1 MSNILIQLTISL
13 GILKFYEKFNKNI
26 FNYLFIFIFIF
37 FIVLISIFTLGNN
50 TEYEFSENNFNSEK
64 NIENFNNS
72 FSCKINV
79 NQITKKLEQENINFS
94 LKRNSISFL
103 PEIKNFNCFSKVT
116 SIQIISNVTIINV
129 GTSTTLLRIFNT
141 FFGLIFFIIL
151 FNQRDNKTKV
161 TYSILYL
168 ILDYLINIYLFEGRI
183 NLIYILLKLLTI
195 YLIYYLFIKS
205 KELNIRLELG
215 IIFIILLFSTK
226 AFDLNLTPDDLYY
239 LGYSLRG
246 DTPYSAFF
254 GNNQWFFYS
263 GLINFFYNIF
273 GIYSKVILEILLAVW
288 LTFLIHKYS
297 EYFNF
302 NKKIKFLFPILLITN
317 QSFAAGDQLWGSP
330 VPKSFCYFS
339 ILTAIYYLINK
350 KYLLSNIFFIIS
362 VYFHLAAFVIWLP
375 FIAYI
380 FIFKIDLNQ
389 IIKSALTVLFS
400 TAPLIFTLFK
410 TNFIDLNNKNL
421 RYQNLE
427 YIIKDFMPFH
437 VYPFVDN
444 GGSILSI
451 NPMWKNNFTNI
462 LIFISLVIIY
472 SLFFNEKKDDFF
484 KLIQFTTVVL
494 IVYLVIN
501 FVSPINSFI
510 LLQPYKIIS
519 LLALLTVVFILK
531 SLNNLPSNNIFTGF
545 FGILVLISFFNINYS
560 ISNTSYEDERS
571 FISSP
576 KLRGKIEELN
586 PKVVLTPLY
595 YQGSVQSNLSDI
607 EIKTE
612 IDTYVTYHYFPQSI
626 SATQEWKNR
635 IKNLEN
641 FYQGDCRVF
650 DFLDNYI
657 FLDYKSNNECGTLLD
672 NINDIYIYK
681 NKNN

>member
-1 MSNILIQLTISL
+1 MSNILIQLSISF
-13 GILKFYEKFNKNI
+13 GISKFNEKFNKNL

-37 FIVLISIFTLGNN
+37 FIVLISTFTLGNSPQ
-50 TEYEFSENNFNSEK
+50 YDFSENSFNSEK
-64 NIENFNNS
+64 NIENFNNN

-79 NQITKKLEQENINFS
+79 NQITQKLEKENINFS
-94 LKRNSISFL
+94 LKRNSVSFL
-103 PEIKNFNCFSKVT
+103 PEVKNFNCFSKVT
-116 SIQIISNVTIINV
+116 SIQIINNVTTIYV
-129 GTSTTLLRIFNT
+129 GTSTTLLRLFNT
-141 FFGLIFFIIL
+141 FFGFIFFIIL
-151 FNQRDNKTKV
+151 FNQRNKKINV
-161 TYSILYL
+161 TFLILYL
-168 ILDYLINIYLFEGRI
+168 ILDYLLNIYLFESRV
-183 NLIYILLKLLTI
+183 NFIYILLKLLTT

-205 KELNIRLELG
+205 QELKIHFELG

-226 AFDLNLTPDDLYY
+226 AFNLNLTPDDLYY

-246 DTPYSAFF
+246 DTLYSAFF

-273 GIYSKVILEILLAVW
+273 GIYSKVILEILLSVW

-302 NKKIKFLFPILLITN
+302 NKKIKFLFPILLVTN
-317 QSFAAGDQLWGSP
+317 QSFAAGDQFWGSP

-350 KYLLSNIFFIIS
+350 KYILSNLFFIIS

-380 FIFKIDLNQ
+380 FICKINLSQ
-389 IIKSALTVLFS
+389 IIKSALIVLFS
-400 TAPLIFTLFK
+400 TSPLIFTLFK
-410 TNFIDLNNKNL
+410 TNFIDFNDKNL

-437 VYPFVDN
+437 VYPFVDV
-444 GGSILSI
+444 GGSILNI
-451 NPMWKNNFTNI
+451 NPMWRNNFTNI
-462 LIFISLVIIY
+462 LIFVSLVIIY
-472 SLFFNEKKDDFF
+472 SLFFNKKKDDFF
-484 KLIQFTTVVL
+484 QLIQFTTIVL
-494 IVYLVIN
+494 IIYLLIN

-531 SLNNLPSNNIFTGF
+531 SLNNLPSNNIFLGF

-560 ISNTSYEDERS
+560 ISNTSYQDEKS
-571 FISSP
+571 FVSSLE
-576 KLRGKIEELN
+576 LRERIEELN

-595 YQGSVQSNLSDI
+595 FQGSVQSNLSDV

-626 SATQEWKNR
+626 AATQEWKNR

-657 FLDYKSNNECGTLLD
+657 FLDYKNNNECGTLLD
-672 NINDIYIYK
+672 NVNDIYIYK
-681 NKNN
+681 NNNN